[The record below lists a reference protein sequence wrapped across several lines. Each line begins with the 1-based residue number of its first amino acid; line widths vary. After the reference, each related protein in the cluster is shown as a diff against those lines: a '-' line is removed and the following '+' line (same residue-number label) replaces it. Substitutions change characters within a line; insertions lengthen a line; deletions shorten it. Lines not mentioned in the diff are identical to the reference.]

1 MTSSRN
7 KAEDDD
13 EVTGRILDAARELVI
28 AFGLR
33 RTTATDVARRADV
46 SRMTFYRRF
55 PDIQR
60 VLAALL
66 TRESAVLFAE
76 VADHGTGTARQ
87 RLCATTLAVVR
98 RLSTDP
104 LLNRVLEVDPE
115 VLLPYLRERTGAS
128 QRMFLDLLV
137 AAITAGHADGSVREC
152 DPELAARNILLMVQ
166 VFVMSWAITLRE
178 SDPEGALAELGIM
191 LDHYLAPGLSERQ
204 A

>member
-13 EVTGRILDAARELVI
+13 EITGRILDAARELVI
-28 AFGLR
+28 GFGLR

-66 TRESAVLFAE
+66 TRESAALFAE
-76 VADHGTGTARQ
+76 VADRGAGTARQ
-87 RLCATTLAVVR
+87 RLCTTTLAVVR

-104 LLNRVLEVDPE
+104 LFNRVLEVDAE
-115 VLLPYLRERTGAS
+115 MLLPYLLERTGAS

-137 AAITAGHADGSVREC
+137 GGIVAGHTDGSVREC
-152 DPELAARNILLMVQ
+152 DPELAGRNIMMMVQ
-166 VFVMSWAITLRE
+166 AFVMSWAITVQE
-178 SDPEGALAELGIM
+178 SDPEGAMAELAVMI
-191 LDHYLAPGLSERQ
+191 DHYLAPTMQQQG